1 MKVVGY
7 ARVSTKEQNIQ
18 LQIDALN
25 AHKVDELFTDKASAI
40 KHRKGLE
47 SALAYLRDGDT
58 LVVWKLDRLCRSLN
72 DLIRISKNLEE
83 RNITLIS
90 LTENIDTSTPIGRLY
105 YTLLGALAQ
114 MELEQMQERIMAG
127 IKASRRTNGRP
138 VAMDAKKIE
147 TAKTLIRS
155 GMSHDDI
162 AKQLNV
168 SRSTLYKYCPV
179 KTGNSDM

>member
-72 DLIRISKNLEE
+72 DLIRISKILKNA
-83 RNITLIS
+83 I
-90 LTENIDTSTPIGRLY
+90 
-105 YTLLGALAQ
+105 
-114 MELEQMQERIMAG
+114 
-127 IKASRRTNGRP
+127 
-138 VAMDAKKIE
+138 
-147 TAKTLIRS
+147 
-155 GMSHDDI
+155 
-162 AKQLNV
+162 
-168 SRSTLYKYCPV
+168 
-179 KTGNSDM
+179 

>member
-1 MKVVGY
+1 M
-7 ARVSTKEQNIQ
+7 
-18 LQIDALN
+18 
-25 AHKVDELFTDKASAI
+25 
-40 KHRKGLE
+40 
-47 SALAYLRDGDT
+47 
-58 LVVWKLDRLCRSLN
+58 
-72 DLIRISKNLEE
+72 
-83 RNITLIS
+83 IS